1 MKALPFLTLKVC
13 VINNRVH
20 TIPIEFGTTLDE
32 AVALAVSIAP
42 KWVQNSN
49 LEICF
54 DPAGRL
60 SGATPPTR
68 IFISAMVSADGAV
81 RWPFPS
87 PFVTSERFSQL
98 ETVSYSSGTKIVYI
112 CGFYLTARH
121 LAEIGGYTCTSPPL
135 TIQMSTYLAPIFV
148 NFTVFAC
155 GEIMRSVENVYWWRV
170 HVVVRVFVERFIAR
184 VQ

>member
-42 KWVQNSN
+42 KWVQKSN

-121 LAEIGGYTCTSPPL
+121 LAEIGGYTCTSPPSHHSDVNVL
-135 TIQMSTYLAPIFV
+135 STDFCE
-148 NFTVFAC
+148 FH
-155 GEIMRSVENVYWWRV
+155 G
-170 HVVVRVFVERFIAR
+170 VRVWRDYAKRRKCILVESPRCGTGFCGKIYC
-184 VQ
+184 